1 MRQQGLP
8 RIRRPSLEHAGLR
21 RNDVLTLLASR
32 LNGGAEP
39 ASRSFVVLPPTR
51 LMDTR
56 VVPRQVMAMARHTVV
71 VVSPSIVAMIV
82 AMVVAM
88 IFVS

>member
-1 MRQQGLP
+1 MAPSAGRNMRQQ
-8 RIRRPSLEHAGLR
+8 AGLR

-82 AMVVAM
+82 
-88 IFVS
+88 VS